1 MNRAASGNVKNLE
14 PEMTDVGAATGE
26 RAPGAAAESVPG
38 AAHRVARSTS
48 RQPRGKPLL
57 ALLVGFALGYAASL
71 WDSRRR

>member
-14 PEMTDVGAATGE
+14 LETTEIGAATGG

-38 AAHRVARSTS
+38 APHRAARSTS
-48 RQPRGKPLL
+48 RQTRGKPLL
-57 ALLVGFALGYAASL
+57 ALLAGFALGYAASL